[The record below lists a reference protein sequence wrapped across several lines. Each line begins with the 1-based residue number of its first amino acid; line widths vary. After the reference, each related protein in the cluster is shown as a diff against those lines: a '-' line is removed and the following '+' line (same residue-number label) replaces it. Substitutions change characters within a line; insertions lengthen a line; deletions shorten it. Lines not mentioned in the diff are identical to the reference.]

1 MFKFFESRIGNM
13 TAPEQREGD
22 AVSGASGASAKALSD
37 AGPPPGLMA
46 FYWHF
51 MRQTKGL
58 YITMLVTGLG
68 VALIDT
74 LMPVFIGRLVG
85 LMTSANPAEAL
96 KDQTTTLLVI
106 ALLLL
111 IGRPVMILLDSLV
124 RNNAVIPGV
133 TTLIRWQSH
142 WHVVRQSGPF
152 FQNDFAG
159 RLANRVMNTANSLR
173 ESVVSAIR
181 AIWYIVVYGISA
193 LGLMLAFDWRLALP
207 MLLWLAGYAV
217 FLRYFVP
224 RMRDLSRTSS
234 EARSLVMG
242 RVVDSYT
249 NIMTVKLFSRAQ
261 DEDAYVREAMDG
273 HRERI
278 AAHMRMT
285 TRFMATLTALN
296 ALLVVG
302 TAGISIWLWQGG
314 YISPAQVATSL
325 PLVWQIANMAGW
337 VSWEVS
343 GIFENIGVVQEGIQ
357 TIAVP
362 HSLVDAANAVALQ
375 VPHGDIRFEAVNFS
389 YGQQATGGR
398 AVLQGLNLQIR
409 PGERVGLVGRS
420 GAGKSTL
427 VNLLLRFHDVEGG
440 RIVIDGQDLR
450 DVTQES
456 LRGAIGMV
464 TQDTS
469 LLHRSIAA
477 NIRYG
482 RPDATDAQ
490 VQQAAAQAH
499 AHEFIAELRDWTGRT
514 GYEAHA
520 GERGVKL
527 SGGQRQRVALARVV
541 LKNAPILI
549 LDEATSALDSE
560 IEAAIQEQLVTLMQ
574 GKTVIAIAH
583 RLSTIARMDRL
594 VVMDA
599 GRIVEQGTHHEL
611 LALGGH
617 YARLWQRQSGGF
629 LAEDL
634 VEELAGE
641 SLVDSA
647 DVVAAGK
654 ATDDVTDTATDRV
667 TAGVD
672 DELNAGKSGPDT
684 EKKRRFSTSYIH
696 NLLFIL

>member
-1 MFKFFESRIGNM
+1 MFKFFETRIRDHA
-13 TAPEQREGD
+13 TPPD
-22 AVSGASGASAKALSD
+22 ASD
-37 AGPPPGLMA
+37 TGPPPDLLA

-51 MRQTKGL
+51 MRQTRGL
-58 YITMLVTGLG
+58 YLTMLVTGLG

-85 LMTSANPAEAL
+85 LMASSDPALAL
-96 KDQTTTLLVI
+96 QRQTPVLLGI
-106 ALLLL
+106 AALLLF
-111 IGRPVMILLDSLV
+111 GRPLMILLDSLV

-159 RLANRVMNTANSLR
+159 RLANRVMNTGHALR
-173 ESVVSAIR
+173 ESVVASVR

-193 LGLMLAFDWRLALP
+193 LAMMLSFNWRLALP
-207 MLLWLAGYAV
+207 MVFWLAGYV
-217 FLRYFVP
+217 FFLRHFVP

-234 EARSLVMG
+234 EARSMVMG

-249 NIMTVKLFSRAQ
+249 NIMTVKLFSRAR
-261 DEDAYVREAMDG
+261 DEDAYVREAMDT
-273 HRERI
+273 HRDRI

-302 TAGISIWLWQGG
+302 TAGVSLWLWHGQHIG
-314 YISPAQVATSL
+314 PAIVATSL

-343 GIFENIGVVQEGIQ
+343 GIFENIGVVQEGIE

-362 HSLVDAANAVALQ
+362 HTMVDRPQARALAVT
-375 VPHGDIRFEAVNFS
+375 HGDIRFDKVDFS
-389 YGQQATGGR
+389 YGQQSKGGR
-398 AVLQGLNLQIR
+398 AVLHDLNLHIR

-427 VNLLLRFHDVEGG
+427 VNLLLRFYDVEDGH
-440 RIVIDGQDLR
+440 ITIDGQDLR

-482 RPDATDAQ
+482 RPEATDAQ
-490 VQQAAAQAH
+490 VRRAAMQAH
-499 AHEFIAELRDWTGRT
+499 AHEFITELRDWVGRT

-527 SGGQRQRVALARVV
+527 SGGQRQRVALARVL

-599 GRIVEQGTHHEL
+599 GRIVEQGTHQEL
-611 LALGGH
+611 LRLGGH
-617 YARLWQRQSGGF
+617 YAKLWQRQSGGF

-634 VEELAGE
+634 DDSTPSVEAALA
-641 SLVDSA
+641 
-647 DVVAAGK
+647 
-654 ATDDVTDTATDRV
+654 
-667 TAGVD
+667 
-672 DELNAGKSGPDT
+672 
-684 EKKRRFSTSYIH
+684 
-696 NLLFIL
+696 

>member
-1 MFKFFESRIGNM
+1 MFSFFESRIRDH
-13 TAPEQREGD
+13 TAPPAAAD
-22 AVSGASGASAKALSD
+22 S
-37 AGPPPGLMA
+37 GPPPGLLA

-51 MRQTKGL
+51 VRQTRGL
-58 YITMLVTGLG
+58 YLAMLATGLG

-74 LMPVFIGRLVG
+74 LMPVFIGKLVG
-85 LMTSANPAEAL
+85 LMASADPAQAFKSQAVML
-96 KDQTTTLLVI
+96 GGI
-106 ALLLL
+106 ALALLF
-111 IGRPVMILLDSLV
+111 GRPLMITLDSLV

-133 TTLIRWQSH
+133 TTMIRWQSH
-142 WHVVRQSGPF
+142 WHVVRQSSPF

-159 RLANRVMNTANSLR
+159 RLANRVMNTGHALR
-173 ESVVSAIR
+173 ESVVAAVR

-193 LGLMLAFDWRLALP
+193 LIMMLSFDWRLALP
-207 MLLWLAGYAV
+207 MLCWLAGFLL

-234 EARSLVMG
+234 EARSMVMG

-249 NIMTVKLFSRAQ
+249 NIMTVKLFARAK
-261 DEDAYVREAMDG
+261 DEDAYVREAMDV
-273 HRERI
+273 HRGRI

-285 TRFMATLTALN
+285 TRFMATLTMLN

-302 TAGISIWLWQGG
+302 TAGVSLWLWQAQA
-314 YISPAQVATSL
+314 ISPAIVATSL
-325 PLVWQIANMAGW
+325 PLVWQIDNMAGW

-343 GIFENIGVVQEGIQ
+343 GIFENVGVVQEGIE

-362 HSLVDAANAVALQ
+362 HTMVDRPRARPLQ
-375 VPHGDIRFEAVNFS
+375 VSRGDIVFDHVDFS
-389 YGQQATGGR
+389 YGQSATRGPV
-398 AVLQGLNLQIR
+398 VLKNLNLHIQA
-409 PGERVGLVGRS
+409 GERVGLVGRS

-427 VNLLLRFHDVEGG
+427 VNLLLRFYDVEAG

-482 RPDATDAQ
+482 RPEASDADVRT
-490 VQQAAAQAH
+490 AAEQSH
-499 AHEFIAELRDWTGRT
+499 AHDFIMELRDWMGRS
-514 GYEAHA
+514 GYDAHA

-527 SGGQRQRVALARVV
+527 SGGQRQRVALARVL

-560 IEAAIQEQLVTLMQ
+560 IEAAIQEQLATLMQ

-594 VVMDA
+594 VVMDG
-599 GRIVEQGTHHEL
+599 GRIVEQGAHHEL
-611 LALGGH
+611 LQLDGH
-617 YARLWQRQSGGF
+617 YASLWRRQSGGF
-629 LAEDL
+629 LSEDL
-634 VEELAGE
+634 EPP
-641 SLVDSA
+641 
-647 DVVAAGK
+647 
-654 ATDDVTDTATDRV
+654 
-667 TAGVD
+667 
-672 DELNAGKSGPDT
+672 PDAR
-684 EKKRRFSTSYIH
+684 EQSYA
-696 NLLFIL
+696 